1 MGRNGIKKQFWL
13 KKEVADELEWKA
25 RKACLTETALI
36 RMLITG
42 YHPPAAPG
50 DEFYES
56 LNRLIEAADNLQRTA
71 EFINDS
77 DAADAYQ
84 EAAME
89 LKELNLELQK
99 RYLKAEREK
108 IEWR

>member
-13 KKEVADELEWKA
+13 KKEIADELESKA
-25 RKACLTETALI
+25 KKACLTETALI

-50 DEFYES
+50 NEFYES
-56 LNRLIEAADNLQRTA
+56 LNQLVEAADNLQRTA
-71 EFINDS
+71 EFINDP
-77 DAADAYQ
+77 DLANAYQ

-89 LKELNLELQK
+89 LKELNLEIQM
-99 RYLKAEREK
+99 RYLRAEREK

>member
-13 KKEVADELEWKA
+13 KREVADELAWKA
-25 RKACLTETALI
+25 EKACLTETALI

-42 YHPPAAPG
+42 YHPSAAPG

-71 EFINDS
+71 EFINDP
-77 DAADAYQ
+77 DVANAYQ

-89 LKELNLELQK
+89 LKELNLEIQK
-99 RYLKAEREK
+99 RYLKAERER

>member
-1 MGRNGIKKQFWL
+1 MGRKGIKKQFWIS
-13 KKEVADELEWKA
+13 KELAEELSWKA
-25 RKACLTETALI
+25 SKACLTESALI

-50 DEFYES
+50 NEFYES
-56 LNRLIEAADNLQRTA
+56 LNRLVEAADNLQRTA
-71 EFINDS
+71 EFINDP
-77 DAADAYQ
+77 DLANAYQ

-89 LKELNLELQK
+89 LKELNLEIQM
-99 RYLKAEREK
+99 RYLRAEREK